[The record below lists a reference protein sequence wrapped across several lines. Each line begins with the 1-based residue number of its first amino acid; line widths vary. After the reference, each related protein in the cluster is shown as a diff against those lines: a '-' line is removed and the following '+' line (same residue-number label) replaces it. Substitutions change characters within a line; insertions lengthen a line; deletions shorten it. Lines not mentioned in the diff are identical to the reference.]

1 MMESKSEEDEQ
12 MRHGGQRSRR
22 FMRRLMERMAQ
33 KRLIAKGREAER
45 RERQKQEA
53 HDERN

>member
-1 MMESKSEEDEQ
+1 

-33 KRLIAKGREAER
+33 KRLIAAGREAER
-45 RERQKQEA
+45 REI
-53 HDERN
+53 ERGKRDGQGRDRGHA

>member
-1 MMESKSEEDEQ
+1 

-22 FMRRLMERMAQ
+22 FMRRLEERMAR

>member
-1 MMESKSEEDEQ
+1 

-33 KRLIAKGREAER
+33 KRLIAAGREAER
-45 RERQKQEA
+45 REI
-53 HDERN
+53 ERRKRDGQWRDRGHA